1 MKTIFIISI
10 LLLQIA
16 HAQCEHDKSTFRCV
30 KYIRNYDADTITVSI
45 PNVHKFFG
53 EKISVRL
60 FGVDAPEVRTKDK
73 CEKKLAREAKKYV
86 ASVLSKSKRIDLTD
100 VKKDKYFR
108 LLSDVII
115 DGQSLRSLLF
125 KHNYAYPYYGK
136 TKKKVNWCKPDQVKS
151 LIQRD
156 KGEI

>member
-1 MKTIFIISI
+1 MRA
-10 LLLQIA
+10 LLLITLILIQT
-16 HAQCEHDKSTFRCV
+16 AQAECKHDKSTFRCV
-30 KYIRNYDADTITVSI
+30 KYARNYDADTITVSI
-45 PNVHKFFG
+45 PNIHKFFG

-60 FGVDAPEVRTKDK
+60 FGVDAPEIKTKDK
-73 CEKKLAREAKKYV
+73 CEKRLAREAKEYV
-86 ASVLSKSKRIDLTD
+86 ASVLSKSKRIDLVD

-136 TKKKVNWCKPDQVKS
+136 TKRKVNWCKPDQVKS
-151 LIQRD
+151 LIQRG